1 MPSWEEM
8 RMVGE
13 SCSAYEAVGEN
24 VERSCG
30 SCEHWVNDEEMR
42 ELDIFLDQ
50 LTSLDQT

>member
-24 VERSCG
+24 VGEAAGVVSTG
-30 SCEHWVNDEEMR
+30 
-42 ELDIFLDQ
+42 
-50 LTSLDQT
+50 